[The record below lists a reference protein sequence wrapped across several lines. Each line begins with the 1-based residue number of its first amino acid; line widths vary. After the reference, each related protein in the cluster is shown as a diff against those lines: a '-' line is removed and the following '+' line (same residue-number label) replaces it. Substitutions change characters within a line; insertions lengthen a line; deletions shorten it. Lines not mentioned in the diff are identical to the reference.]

1 MRKNKFIYLALSVFI
16 LSLFSCGNKQTELP
30 YNSDNDI
37 LYVCQY
43 ADNYAGGRI
52 YGGIDLGNGTPS
64 MYIDYETMEST
75 VLCARPNCT
84 HNNNECV
91 ARIIGTC
98 PMMLKNDIYFFKYD
112 SEVRELND
120 GQRDFHI
127 ESAFLKVSLDSS
139 EVENIISFNECAPSN
154 DGGFLLY
161 NNKIYFI
168 GDDLN
173 PQFDDLGGVTSSN
186 VGGNHYLCSID
197 MSTIKYNNY
206 GNIYDGDKE
215 YAAANYSSAAQ
226 IIGFYDSR
234 ILIYYE
240 FMKGLDNTNSDN
252 KWTELIFEFDPETNE
267 IKESDIPA
275 KPSFVDMDTIVYYDA
290 AIDKTIIIDKGKKCE
305 LDIYTNWN
313 SSIWNNKLFTNEKDT
328 FELIWYDL
336 SDMSVHNTEDYIGYK
351 VIGYFNDCYI
361 IASIDD
367 TIKLTEEEL
376 LALDKE

>member
-1 MRKNKFIYLALSVFI
+1 MRKNKFIFLALSSFV
-16 LSLFSCGNKQTELP
+16 LSLCSCGNKQQKNNYDDVLFVTR
-30 YNSDNDI
+30 
-37 LYVCQY
+37 Y
-43 ADNYAGGRI
+43 ADNYTGGRI
-52 YGGIDLGNGTPS
+52 YGGIDSGSGTPS
-64 MYIDYETMEST
+64 MYIDYKTMEST
-75 VLCARPNCT
+75 FLCARPNCT
-84 HNNNECV
+84 HNNNNECV
-91 ARIIGTC
+91 ARIVGTC
-98 PMMLKNDIYFFKYD
+98 PIMLKNDIYFFKYD

-120 GQRDFHI
+120 GQREFHI
-127 ESAFLKVSLDSS
+127 ESDFCKVSLDSS
-139 EVENIISFNECAPSN
+139 EVENVMSFNDCAPTN

-173 PQFDDLGGVTSSN
+173 PQFDDYGGVTSSSI
-186 VGGNHYLCSID
+186 GGSHYICSVD
-197 MSTIKYNNY
+197 LSNEKYNNY
-206 GNIYDGDKE
+206 GSIYDGDKE
-215 YAAANYSSAAQ
+215 YEAANYSSAAQ

-234 ILIYYE
+234 ILLYYE
-240 FMKGLDNTNSDN
+240 FMKGSDNTNSDN

-275 KPSFVDMDTIVYYDA
+275 KPSFVDADTVIYYDI
-290 AIDKTIIIDKGKKCE
+290 AIDKTVIIDKGERSE
-305 LDIYTNWN
+305 LDIYTGWN
-313 SSIWNNKLFTNEKDT
+313 SSIWNNKLFTNEKDG

-367 TIKLTEEEL
+367 TIKLTEEKL